1 MGLNGPVARS
11 KQSMQRRS
19 SKSKWNMRWQESN
32 DQLELGKALE
42 VKESE
47 PAGLQIHKART
58 TIRKGGGS

>member
-1 MGLNGPVARS
+1 
-11 KQSMQRRS
+11 MQRRS

-32 DQLELGKALE
+32 SQLELGKALE